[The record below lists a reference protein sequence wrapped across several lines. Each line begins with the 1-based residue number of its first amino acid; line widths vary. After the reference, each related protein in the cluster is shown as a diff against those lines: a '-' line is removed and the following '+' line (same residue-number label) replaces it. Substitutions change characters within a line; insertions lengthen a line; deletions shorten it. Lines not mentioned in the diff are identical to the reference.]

1 MPWSVPGEG
10 TDLLLADKLLKEYYR
25 EGFDD
30 LLYVGT
36 ALLKMIRR
44 TIVPFGG
51 RRMVIEL
58 RMGGTGAIEALP
70 LSGYTGASPGI
81 RGAPSLVEPG
91 YQTYEQALV
100 TPKIVMGAL
109 GVPQDVQ
116 DLSRQDKMAYISALD
131 AEYMGLRQDFANRL
145 NDMVVFGGS
154 PTAIVDDD
162 TAGSGTADKD
172 IMVDNSYRLY
182 RNSRIEAFAPPT
194 GGPPPTTFNPKKN
207 PTGLAYATVIAIDR
221 NFNDGGIGHKVSFD
235 AAIVAGG
242 GGATLAANDELW
254 FKGDVG
260 SVNASNPDTAMSFL
274 GLDEIISNTW
284 LRRKNKDGNFFY
296 LGIDQT
302 TNDLWRSQVYDAAGA
317 DVTYDMIQTAIDDVH
332 DGTHGEINLGICN
345 RTTRREIAKK
355 GVFNSTSAETAS
367 NFRYINSTKIQHG
380 FVFGSED
387 DHYAGGNDYL
397 MFDNRIPIM
406 VDRAAYGDFNVTAKR
421 GTLYLMDTRYWFLAM
436 VTDMRFW
443 APQGRVIREAPNSK
457 FGLVAH
463 PYIMGELVCRNR
475 AAQAKITN
483 IKIN

>member
-1 MPWSVPGEG
+1 MPWSTPGEG

-36 ALLKMIRR
+36 ALLKMVRR

-70 LSGYTGASPGI
+70 LSGYKGASPGI
-81 RGAPSLVEPG
+81 QGAPSLVEPG

-100 TPKIVMGAL
+100 TPKIIMGAL

-116 DLSRQDKMAYISALD
+116 DLSRHDKMAYISALD

-154 PTAIVDDD
+154 PAAIVDDLQ
-162 TAGSGTADKD
+162 AGSGTANKD
-172 IMVDNSYRLY
+172 ILVDNSYRLY
-182 RNSRIEAFAPPT
+182 KNSRVEFFDPPGGTPASPTFAAERAY
-194 GGPPPTTFNPKKN
+194 GGGVGYRVVNS
-207 PTGLAYATVIAIDR
+207 IDR
-221 NFNDGGIGHKVSFD
+221 NFNDGGIGHKISLDGTVTALELD
-235 AAIVAGG
+235 
-242 GGATLAANDELW
+242 DEIW
-254 FKGDVG
+254 FKGDVAA
-260 SVNASNPDTAMSFL
+260 VNNANPDTAMSFL
-274 GLDEIISNTW
+274 GLDEIISATY
-284 LRRKNKDGNFFY
+284 LRRKNKDGNLFY
-296 LGIDQT
+296 LGIDQS
-302 TNDLWRSQVYDAAGA
+302 TNDLWRSQVYDAGA
-317 DVTYDMIQTAIDDVH
+317 ADITYDMIQTAIDDVH
-332 DGTHGEINLGICN
+332 DGTHGEINLGVCN

-355 GVFNSTSAETAS
+355 GVFNSASSETTSS
-367 NFRYINSTKIQHG
+367 NFRYINSTKINHG

-421 GTLYLMDTRYWFLAM
+421 GNLYLMDTRYWFLAM